1 MYVCMYVDWWPAAF
15 LCNCYSAKKIFVVYW
30 CWSKKW
36 DELDTELI
44 CWYVFSAVHI
54 ILLPSQKPPSSHSLL
69 KFVYVTSRL
78 RHSLVGHPP
87 PPPPPKKNP
96 ELTNLYFF
104 KGAVI
109 TASHNSSFGQ
119 WPVLICY
126 ETWKIASEL
135 QNHSFVS
142 SKYVFQGIISNVS
155 NNKIEP
161 WKTVRLTRFQKPQL
175 QSTSIFFKFVHPCL
189 FLYL

>member
-1 MYVCMYVDWWPAAF
+1 MYVCMYVCWPF
-15 LCNCYSAKKIFVVYW
+15 LRNCYSAKKKTLWFIDAEVT
-30 CWSKKW
+30 KW
-36 DELDTELI
+36 DEVDTELI

-54 ILLPSQKPPSSHSLL
+54 ILLPSQKPPV
-69 KFVYVTSRL
+69 FVFAFKICL
-78 RHSLVGHPP
+78 RHQSVTPFLGGAS
-87 PPPPPKKNP
+87 PPKKNP
-96 ELTNLYFF
+96 KLTNLYLF

-109 TASHNSSFGQ
+109 TASYNSSFGR
-119 WPVLICY
+119 WPVLIRY
-126 ETWKIASEL
+126 ETWEIASEL

-189 FLYL
+189 FLYF

>member
-1 MYVCMYVDWWPAAF
+1 MYVCMYDDWWPAAF

-36 DELDTELI
+36 DEVDTELI

-54 ILLPSQKPPSSHSLL
+54 ILLPSQKPPSSYSLL

-78 RHSLVGHPP
+78 RHSLAGHPP
-87 PPPPPKKNP
+87 PPAPNKNP

-109 TASHNSSFGQ
+109 TASYNSSFGQ
-119 WPVLICY
+119 WPVLIRY

-189 FLYL
+189 FLYF

>member
-1 MYVCMYVDWWPAAF
+1 MYVSMYDDWWPAAF

-36 DELDTELI
+36 DEVDTELI

-54 ILLPSQKPPSSHSLL
+54 ILLPSQKPPSSYSLL

-78 RHSLVGHPP
+78 RHSLVGH

-109 TASHNSSFGQ
+109 TASYNSSFGQ
-119 WPVLICY
+119 WPVLIRY

-155 NNKIEP
+155 NNKLEP

-175 QSTSIFFKFVHPCL
+175 
-189 FLYL
+189 

>member
-1 MYVCMYVDWWPAAF
+1 MYVFMYDDWWPAAF

-36 DELDTELI
+36 DEVDTELI

-54 ILLPSQKPPSSHSLL
+54 ILLPSQKPPSSYSLL

-78 RHSLVGHPP
+78 RHSLAGHPP
-87 PPPPPKKNP
+87 PPPNKNP

-109 TASHNSSFGQ
+109 TASYNSSFGQ
-119 WPVLICY
+119 WPVLIRY

-175 QSTSIFFKFVHPCL
+175 
-189 FLYL
+189 

>member
-1 MYVCMYVDWWPAAF
+1 MYVSMYDDWWPAAF

-30 CWSKKW
+30 YWSKKW
-36 DELDTELI
+36 DEVDTELI

-54 ILLPSQKPPSSHSLL
+54 ILLPSQKPPSSYSLL

-78 RHSLVGHPP
+78 RHSLV
-87 PPPPPKKNP
+87 
-96 ELTNLYFF
+96 LYFF

-109 TASHNSSFGQ
+109 TASYNSSFGQ
-119 WPVLICY
+119 WPVLIRY
-126 ETWKIASEL
+126 ETWKIAFEL

-161 WKTVRLTRFQKPQL
+161 WKTVRLTRLQKPQL
-175 QSTSIFFKFVHPCL
+175 
-189 FLYL
+189 

>member
-1 MYVCMYVDWWPAAF
+1 MYVSMYDDWWPAAF

-36 DELDTELI
+36 DEVDTELI

-54 ILLPSQKPPSSHSLL
+54 ILLPSQKPPSSYSLL

-78 RHSLVGHPP
+78 RHALVGHPLP
-87 PPPPPKKNP
+87 RKILNWP
-96 ELTNLYFF
+96 TYIFS
-104 KGAVI
+104 KGLWSRPATIVHL
-109 TASHNSSFGQ
+109 ANDLS
-119 WPVLICY
+119 CRY
-126 ETWKIASEL
+126 ETWEIACEL

-142 SKYVFQGIISNVS
+142 SKYVVQGIISNVS

-175 QSTSIFFKFVHPCL
+175 QSTSLFFKFVHPCL
-189 FLYL
+189 FLYFKFF

>member
-1 MYVCMYVDWWPAAF
+1 MYVCMYADLSYATVI
-15 LCNCYSAKKIFVVYW
+15 LQKNNFVVYW
-30 CWSKKW
+30 CWSNKMRRSW
-36 DELDTELI
+36 YWVDMLI
-44 CWYVFSAVHI
+44 C
-54 ILLPSQKPPSSHSLL
+54 ILSSSHYFIAES
-69 KFVYVTSRL
+69 KASFFVFAFKICL
-78 RHSLVGHPP
+78 RHQSVTPFLGGAS
-87 PPPPPKKNP
+87 PPKKNP
-96 ELTNLYFF
+96 KLTNLYLF

-109 TASHNSSFGQ
+109 TASYNSSFGR
-119 WPVLICY
+119 WPVLIRY
-126 ETWKIASEL
+126 ETWEIASEL

-189 FLYL
+189 FLYF